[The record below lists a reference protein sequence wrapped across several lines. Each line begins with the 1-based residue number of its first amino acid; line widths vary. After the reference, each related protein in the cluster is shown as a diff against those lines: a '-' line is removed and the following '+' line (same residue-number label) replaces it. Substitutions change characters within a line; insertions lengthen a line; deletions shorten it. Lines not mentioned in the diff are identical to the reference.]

1 MYLVC
6 DDDNGA
12 SIMKVKQRQTAIL
25 EYLQNNG
32 QVSVETLTHHFKT
45 TGTTI
50 RKDLTQLY
58 ESGLVLRTYGGAM
71 LNREIGDRAIDHKT
85 YINIALKKAIAEEAA
100 TLIHEG
106 DSIIFDA
113 GSTVAQMIPKLAKF
127 NNLTIMTNSL
137 HMVNELVAYDND
149 QTIILTGGTFRR
161 KSASF
166 HSNNELA
173 IAAFKSYTFDKL
185 FMGADGVDL
194 AGVVTTFNESYHG
207 SVAMSKAAAK
217 LILLVDSSKF
227 GRRSPNVV
235 CDLSEVDTIITD
247 DGLDDRY
254 FDALLQR
261 GIKIIKVKAKEES

>member
-1 MYLVC
+1 
-6 DDDNGA
+6 
-12 SIMKVKQRQTAIL
+12 MKVRQRQTAIL

-32 QVSVETLTHHFKT
+32 QVSVDKLAAFFKT

-71 LNREIGDRAIDHKT
+71 LNREVGDRAIDHKT
-85 YINIALKKAIAEEAA
+85 YINIAQKRAIAQEAA
-100 TLIHEG
+100 KLIHEG

-113 GSTVAQMIPKLAKF
+113 GSTVAQMIPMLAVF

-137 HMVNELVAYDND
+137 HMINELTAIDND

-166 HSNNELA
+166 HSNNASA
-173 IAAFKSYTFDKL
+173 IAAFESYSFDKL

-194 AGVVTTFNESYHG
+194 VGGVTTFNESYHG
-207 SVAMSKAAAK
+207 SVAMSKAAAE

-235 CDLSEVDTIITD
+235 CPLSAVNTIITD
-247 DGLDDRY
+247 DKLDEKYDHELA
-254 FDALLQR
+254 DK
-261 GIKIIKVKAKEES
+261 GINVIKVSVQE

>member
-1 MYLVC
+1 
-6 DDDNGA
+6 
-12 SIMKVKQRQTAIL
+12 MKVKQRQTAIL
-25 EYLQNNG
+25 EYLQNHG
-32 QVSVETLTHHFKT
+32 QVSVDELVAHFQT

-50 RKDLTQLY
+50 RKDLTQLN

-85 YINIALKKAIAEEAA
+85 YINTAAKKAIAQEAA
-100 TLIHEG
+100 KLIHEG

-113 GSTVAQMIPKLAKF
+113 GSTVAQMIPMLAQF

-137 HMVNELVAYDND
+137 HMVNELVANDND

-166 HSNNELA
+166 HSNHASA
-173 IAAFKSYTFDKL
+173 IAAFESYTFDKL
-185 FMGADGVDL
+185 FMGADGVDVV
-194 AGVVTTFNESYHG
+194 GGVTTFNESYHG

-217 LILLVDSSKF
+217 LILLVDSTKF

-235 CDLSEVDTIITD
+235 CDIESVDTIITD
-247 DGLDDRY
+247 NNLDDKY
-254 FDALLQR
+254 YDALIQK
-261 GIKIIKVKAKEES
+261 GIKVIKVKPLDK

>member
-1 MYLVC
+1 
-6 DDDNGA
+6 
-12 SIMKVKQRQTAIL
+12 MKVKQRQTAIL
-25 EYLQNNG
+25 EYLQSNG
-32 QVSVETLTHHFKT
+32 QASVDELVEHFKT

-58 ESGLVLRTYGGAM
+58 ASGLVLRTYGGAM

-85 YINIALKKAIAEEAA
+85 YINTAQKKAIAEEAA
-100 TLIHEG
+100 KLIHEG

-113 GSTVAQMIPKLAKF
+113 GSTVAQMIPTLAKF

-137 HMVNELVAYDND
+137 HMVNELVANDND

-166 HSNNELA
+166 HSNNALA
-173 IAAFKSYTFDKL
+173 IAAFESYTFDML

-194 AGVVTTFNESYHG
+194 VGGVTTFNESYHG

-235 CDLSEVDTIITD
+235 CDLSAVHTIITD
-247 DGLDDRY
+247 DNLDNRY
-254 FDALLQR
+254 FEALTQKGLNL
-261 GIKIIKVKAKEES
+261 IKVKINGK

>member
-1 MYLVC
+1 
-6 DDDNGA
+6 
-12 SIMKVKQRQTAIL
+12 MKVKKGKQRQSAIL
-25 EYLQNNG
+25 EYLQNYG
-32 QVSVETLTHHFKT
+32 QASVDALAIHFQT

-58 ESGLVLRTYGGAM
+58 ESGLVLRTYGGAV

-85 YINIALKKAIAEEAA
+85 YINLAKKKAIAQEAA
-100 TLIHEG
+100 KLVHEG
-106 DSIIFDA
+106 DSLIFDA
-113 GSTVAQMIPKLAKF
+113 GSTVAQVIPMLAKF

-137 HMVNELVAYDND
+137 QMVNELVANDND
-149 QTIILTGGTFRR
+149 QTIILSGGTFRR

-166 HSNNELA
+166 HSNNA
-173 IAAFKSYTFDKL
+173 SVIAFFESYNFDKL

-194 AGVVTTFNESYHG
+194 VGGVTTFNESFHG

-235 CDLSEVDTIITD
+235 CDLSAVDIIITD
-247 DGLDDRY
+247 DGLDSKYDHE
-254 FDALLQR
+254 LTKK
-261 GIKIIKVKAKEES
+261 GIKVIKVKSME

>member
-1 MYLVC
+1 
-6 DDDNGA
+6 
-12 SIMKVKQRQTAIL
+12 MKVKHRQSAIL

-32 QVSVETLTHHFKT
+32 QVSIDELVEYFKT

-50 RKDLTQLY
+50 RKDLTQLQ

-85 YINIALKKAIAEEAA
+85 YINIQQKKAIAHEAA
-100 TLIHEG
+100 KLIHEG

-113 GSTVAQMIPKLAKF
+113 GSTVAQMIPMLAAF

-137 HMVNELVAYDND
+137 HMVNELVANDND

-166 HSNNELA
+166 HSNNASA
-173 IAAFKSYTFDKL
+173 IAAFEAYTFDKL

-194 AGVVTTFNESYHG
+194 VGGITTFNESYHG

-235 CDLSEVDTIITD
+235 CDLHAVDTIITD
-247 DGLDDRY
+247 SNLDDRY
-254 FDALLQR
+254 YKALTQK
-261 GIKIIKVKAKEES
+261 GIKVVKVAVTEE

>member
-1 MYLVC
+1 
-6 DDDNGA
+6 
-12 SIMKVKQRQTAIL
+12 MKVRQRQTAIL
-25 EYLQNNG
+25 EYLQKNG
-32 QVSVETLTHHFKT
+32 QVSVDDLATHFQT

-85 YINIALKKAIAEEAA
+85 YINTAQKKAIAQEAA
-100 TLIHEG
+100 TLIHDG
-106 DSIIFDA
+106 DSVIFDA
-113 GSTVAQMIPKLAKF
+113 GSTVAQMIPMLAQF

-137 HMVNELVAYDND
+137 HMVNELVANDND
-149 QTIILTGGTFRR
+149 QNIILTGGTFRR

-166 HSNNELA
+166 HSNNASA
-173 IAAFKSYTFDKL
+173 IAAFESYSFDKL

-194 AGVVTTFNESYHG
+194 VGGVTTFNESYHG

-217 LILLVDSSKF
+217 LILLADSSKF

-235 CDLSEVDTIITD
+235 CDLDAVDTIITD
-247 DGLDDRY
+247 DHLDDKY
-254 FDALLQR
+254 YDALIQR
-261 GIKIIKVKAKEES
+261 GINVIKVKVVDK

>member
-1 MYLVC
+1 
-6 DDDNGA
+6 
-12 SIMKVKQRQTAIL
+12 MKVKQRQTAIL
-25 EYLQNNG
+25 EYLQSNG
-32 QVSVETLTHHFKT
+32 QVSVDELAEHFKT

-85 YINIALKKAIAEEAA
+85 YINTAQKKAIAEEAA
-100 TLIHEG
+100 KLIHEG

-113 GSTVAQMIPKLAKF
+113 GSTVAQMIPTLAKF

-137 HMVNELVAYDND
+137 HMVNELVANDND

-173 IAAFKSYTFDKL
+173 IAAFESYTFDML

-194 AGVVTTFNESYHG
+194 VGGVTTFNESYHG

-217 LILLVDSSKF
+217 LILLADATKF

-235 CDLSEVDTIITD
+235 CDLIAVDTIITD
-247 DGLDDRY
+247 DNLDDRY
-254 FDALLQR
+254 YDALTQS
-261 GIKIIKVKAKEES
+261 GIKVIKVKSRGK